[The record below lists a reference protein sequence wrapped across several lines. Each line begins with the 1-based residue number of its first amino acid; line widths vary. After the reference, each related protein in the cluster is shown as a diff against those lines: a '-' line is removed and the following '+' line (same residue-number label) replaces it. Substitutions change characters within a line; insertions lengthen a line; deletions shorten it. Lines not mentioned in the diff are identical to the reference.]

1 MMACIIKGDAR
12 FCTRKRQDRSDFR
25 LVMSWKPFRTTLI
38 HSVNTHRRH
47 ELLLK
52 RFISN
57 TDVVQDDPVFKIT
70 V

>member
-1 MMACIIKGDAR
+1 MHVFCAR
-12 FCTRKRQDRSDFR
+12 KHQDRSDFR
-25 LVMSWKPFRTTLI
+25 LFMSWRPFRTTLI
-38 HSVNTHRRH
+38 HSVNTHTDNN

-52 RFISN
+52 KIFISN